1 MTDKFDSELRVRSKF
16 ASHIVPGN
24 ESEANSPLESSN
36 TGAAPPS
43 DAGAASPHPEVRA

>member
-16 ASHIVPGN
+16 ALHVVPGN
-24 ESEANSPLESSN
+24 DSEASSN
-36 TGAAPPS
+36 TGAAAPS